1 MLETTVTFFLRVY
14 EITRHTHTCTHTGK
28 YRAPPGTLYSD
39 VQPLTWPL
47 QDETKNIE
55 LVHKEPVPK
64 SPGCS
69 GLYHDTDWIKTVRIQ
84 SDLLS
89 EFWGQDM
96 LLEACVLIPAGF
108 YDHNDTKYPL
118 VIAHGHYSAIF
129 NPGGRFD
136 FRKPTANMTGYARY
150 DQEAANWFASNWS
163 SLQADGT
170 FSNARALVITI
181 NHPVPYFDDSYAVDS
196 VNVGPYGSAI
206 WKELIPYVEKK
217 FRGTF

>member
-1 MLETTVTFFLRVY
+1 M
-14 EITRHTHTCTHTGK
+14 
-28 YRAPPGTLYSD
+28 
-39 VQPLTWPL
+39 WPL
-47 QDETKNIE
+47 QDETKKIE

-136 FRKPTANMTGYARY
+136 FRKPSANMTGYARY

-196 VNVGPYGSAI
+196 VNVVRLIFLFMFFCECLLEKKKKMFADDDASFFQGPYGSAI

-217 FRGTF
+217 FRGTLCVRV